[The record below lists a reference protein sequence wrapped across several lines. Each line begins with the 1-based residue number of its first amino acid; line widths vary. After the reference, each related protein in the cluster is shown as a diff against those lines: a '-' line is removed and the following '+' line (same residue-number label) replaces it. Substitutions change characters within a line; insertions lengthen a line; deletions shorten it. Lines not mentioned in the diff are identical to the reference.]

1 MLGGKLSR
9 LTVAGI
15 GAAGFF
21 GGILTEK
28 YYNHQR
34 GFAQEKD
41 VHGTAFRRDFG
52 GLIGGILNEKLS
64 NFAQVSAAGS
74 FGTGGGM
81 GGGGGGGAVIP
92 MDGEPYLSKKPEK
105 PTRTAQVFN

>member
-1 MLGGKLSR
+1 MFGGKLSR

-28 YYNHQR
+28 YHSNQR

-41 VHGTAFRRDFG
+41 LNGGAFRRDFG
-52 GLIGGILNEKLS
+52 GLIGGILNEKL
-64 NFAQVSAAGS
+64 NRFAQVNAAGS
-74 FGTGGGM
+74 FGGGGGM
-81 GGGGGGGAVIP
+81 DAGGGSSVIP
-92 MDGEPYLSKKPEK
+92 IEGKPFLSEKPQK
-105 PTRTAQVFN
+105 PTRTAQVIN